1 MSRRARITPRQAGV
15 PTFGDLR
22 RVPGLRRAEVA
33 QLAGVSTDYYTRLE
47 RGTTTSV
54 SDSVLQAVATALKLD
69 EAERAHLMDLA
80 RAANVTGRVPR
91 HQSHRQVRPGIR
103 RLLAGMSDVV
113 AFVQNGRLDVLAV
126 NTLGRA
132 LYAEL
137 FDGIDHASGLGPEG
151 RLPNHARYIFLDP
164 RAVDFYPDWG
174 LVAATSVAMLR
185 TEAGHELEDR
195 ALNELIGELTARSDM
210 FARLWAAHD
219 VQLHTAGT
227 KHFHHPVAGDLS
239 LQYETMEL
247 AADVGQWLITFTAEQ
262 GSASQEALSFLS
274 SWVATVPRTAA
285 HDRATEN
292 TL

>member
-1 MSRRARITPRQAGV
+1 M
-15 PTFGDLR
+15 R

-33 QLAGVSTDYYTRLE
+33 QLAGVSTDYYARLE

-54 SDSVLQAVATALKLD
+54 SDSVLQAVATALQLD
-69 EAERAHLMDLA
+69 DAERAHLMDLA
-80 RAANVTGRVPR
+80 RAANAAGRVVRRRPHGR
-91 HQSHRQVRPGIR
+91 VRPGVL
-103 RLLAGMSDVV
+103 RLLAGMSGVV

-132 LYAEL
+132 LYVDL
-137 FDGIDHASGLGPEG
+137 FDGVDHASGLGPDG

-164 RAVDFYPDWG
+164 RAIDFYPDWG

-195 ALNELIGELTARSDM
+195 ALNELIGELTARSDV
-210 FARLWAAHD
+210 FARLWGAHD
-219 VQLHTAGT
+219 VKLHTAGT
-227 KHFHHPVAGDLS
+227 KHFHHPFAGDMF

-247 AADVGQWLITFTAEQ
+247 AADVGQWLISFTAEPD
-262 GSASQEALSFLS
+262 SPSQDALSFLA
-274 SWVATVPRTAA
+274 SWVATLPDAA
-285 HDRATEN
+285 APDLAAEK